1 MKVPFLDLY
10 QIEKII
16 LKMRMIPRFGTGQRV
31 RQKFFNLLIMNA
43 LVMFLKKLHSG
54 WHSNRNHVCNSKP

>member
-1 MKVPFLDLY
+1 
-10 QIEKII
+10 
-16 LKMRMIPRFGTGQRV
+16 
-31 RQKFFNLLIMNA
+31 LIMNA